1 MPRRCSFITH
11 GKQCSSA
18 GISNPPLCRKHRE
31 QVEAEIEEDLE
42 DDEEDMV
49 EDFVEEVMDHPKVRG
64 VFVSATSVIDR
75 FSQLLDNVASG
86 RRPDGTKWSQKPPEA
101 QGEAPPPDRGPRQ
114 APPPNRPRQE
124 RQQRPPSAADDLAER
139 RRQMREAFVIMGIDP
154 NAALTQDIIKKRK
167 QELSRVYHPDLN
179 SNGSVEM
186 MKRLNAAAD
195 LLLASLK
202 R

>member
-1 MPRRCSFITH
+1 MPRRCSYLQ
-11 GKQCSSA
+11 GNRQCASQ
-18 GISNPPLCRKHRE
+18 GIGNPPLCRKHRE

-86 RRPDGTKWSQKPPEA
+86 RRPDGTKWSQKPPVA
-101 QGEAPPPDRGPRQ
+101 ARPVGEAPPRK
-114 APPPNRPRQE
+114 APPRQE
-124 RQQRPPSAADDLAER
+124 RQQHPPSAADDIAEM
-139 RRQMREAFVIMGIDP
+139 RRQLREAFVIMGIDP
-154 NAALTQDIIKKRK
+154 SNALTPDIIKKRK